1 MPAEPTRERISRV
14 PRRTL
19 FSVLGAFAVS
29 RAAVIALLIIGSQ
42 ITFVT
47 KDFGTIWRTE
57 ISFVGGRVWPE
68 MLRMMMV
75 GEAWFY
81 RQIAATGYEP
91 PTADAKPKNTWA
103 FFPGYPLLL
112 KTLGGTSD
120 RSFWILSVLVSNVP
134 LLGAPFSPPPPPPAP
149 GGPRA

>member
-68 MLRMMMV
+68 RQRIMMA
-75 GEAWFY
+75 GAAWFY
-81 RQIAATGYEP
+81 CQIATSGYETR
-91 PTADAKPKNTWA
+91 TADAKPKHTWA
-103 FFPGYPLLL
+103 FFPAYPLLL
-112 KTLGGTSD
+112 
-120 RSFWILSVLVSNVP
+120 R
-134 LLGAPFSPPPPPPAP
+134 
-149 GGPRA
+149 